1 MAAKRIG
8 LNTGSGAIRLV
19 PCAGPRPVSGT
30 GDRRRIWGAIA
41 GVETSLGGH
50 EPIAGVETSLGGHEP
65 LGHQPATRTWPERS
79 ATAAN

>member
-50 EPIAGVETSLGGHEP
+50 EP